1 MRNRFK
7 SWRGLCE
14 CFALFGMGVAGVA
27 GVAGGFGG
35 IVADGGTDGGTSGSG
50 DDRDGESVGLGSDE
64 GNGVL
69 GLRLGKRERE
79 EDDGCCSCEVPMV
92 SEVGLVDDGV
102 REGEG
107 LLRLPK
113 EVDRKREGRL
123 EGVGTCRKGGRVGW
137 GKSARSRSD
146 IAQKIKREWGRE
158 N

>member
-1 MRNRFK
+1 M
-7 SWRGLCE
+7 
-14 CFALFGMGVAGVA
+14 
-27 GVAGGFGG
+27 
-35 IVADGGTDGGTSGSG
+35 
-50 DDRDGESVGLGSDE
+50 GLGSDE

-79 EDDGCCSCEVPMV
+79 EDEGCCSCEVPMV

-123 EGVGTCRKGGRVGW
+123 EGVGTCRRRRGV
-137 GKSARSRSD
+137 
-146 IAQKIKREWGRE
+146 EWGE
-158 N
+158 